1 MIPRDTLDQGSTHSN
16 ETRFKSSDSFR
27 SRMFLSP
34 VLFLKGVKLRES
46 RLVKSDLQ
54 TTILLLMG
62 VERGNSTGI
71 ERFALLANFYYLF
84 VSLANFYRRLFLES

>member
-46 RLVKSDLQ
+46 RLVKSD
-54 TTILLLMG
+54 
-62 VERGNSTGI
+62 
-71 ERFALLANFYYLF
+71 FADNNITLDGG
-84 VSLANFYRRLFLES
+84 